1 MLDEQPA
8 ETTLYSLADAAP
20 GPAQRR
26 KSERHLSLLRVASLI
41 LGGRRE
47 LCLIRNVSA
56 GGMMIRTYSNIA
68 PETRVSIE
76 LKQGEPIAGTV
87 RWVED
92 DLAGVTFDKPI
103 DIINLISISA
113 EGPRPRLP
121 RVEVSCTAWVRED
134 ASVHRMKGANISQGG
149 IMVIGPA
156 DLPVG
161 AKVVVTLIDLP
172 PTAGIVRW
180 KDGEAHGINF
190 NRPLA
195 LAPLVAWLRAQQDN
209 LRAAS

>member
-1 MLDEQPA
+1 MLDERPV
-8 ETTLYSLADAAP
+8 ETTLYSLCDAAP
-20 GPAQRR
+20 GPARRR
-26 KSERHLSLLRVASLI
+26 KSERHVSLLRVASLI
-41 LGGRRE
+41 VGSRRE

-56 GGMMIRTYSNIA
+56 GGMMVRVYSDIA
-68 PETRVSIE
+68 TETPVSIE
-76 LKQGEPIAGTV
+76 LKQGEPISGTV
-87 RWVED
+87 RWVKD

-103 DIINLISISA
+103 DIISLISISA

-134 ASVHRMKGANISQGG
+134 ASVYRMKSSNISQGG
-149 IMVIGPA
+149 IMVIGSA

-172 PTAGIVRW
+172 PTPGIVRW
-180 KDGEAHGINF
+180 KDGEAHGISF

-195 LAPLVAWLRAQQDN
+195 LAPLVSWLRAQQDS
-209 LRAAS
+209 LRAVS